1 MDDYRILHTE
11 STNFADCINILARK
25 LMSESP
31 VTGDL
36 QERFFQLANSN
47 KTLPDTADNDLID
60 SFIAI
65 LVTIISRNNGYPSAI
80 AALRILFTYLK
91 SDNKVFKRF
100 YPTRDLMLQLNLDKY
115 LLSGMQEEKRLTL
128 GFMCFLLRYYEDIDY
143 SDISLNPK
151 VILRIRKA
159 EQERAWRD
167 IERLVKNQ
175 EKIVK
180 AAGQN
185 QQMNS
190 KAFTELFVYIEEVK
204 KSSEESAE
212 EMRNEIGLVK
222 REVEERGR
230 QVNSQGKYLAPNEAV
245 AELAFARNI
254 ETSINDKLN
263 SLQTLVDR
271 IMKETSNFG
280 LQHEDTVRELEAA
293 KVLVSDTARKT
304 QDIINMVNLDSQL
317 LTDTKGIMMSRISKI
332 EDDVLAL
339 TTRGMPKTSPKYS
352 QAESKNMVN
361 LRIDAVRSEIDTEVL
376 PKINELQLKM
386 KAVELQ
392 LSVIETQGIPANNSS
407 QPPPSIL
414 LTKLNEKGIAGI
426 SEMVKTGMDS
436 MGKEVK
442 GYKMFLDSLRAV
454 SYTHLTLPTICSV

>member
-1 MDDYRILHTE
+1 M
-11 STNFADCINILARK
+11 
-25 LMSESP
+25 
-31 VTGDL
+31 
-36 QERFFQLANSN
+36 
-47 KTLPDTADNDLID
+47 
-60 SFIAI
+60 
-65 LVTIISRNNGYPSAI
+65 
-80 AALRILFTYLK
+80 
-91 SDNKVFKRF
+91 
-100 YPTRDLMLQLNLDKY
+100 
-115 LLSGMQEEKRLTL
+115 
-128 GFMCFLLRYYEDIDY
+128 
-143 SDISLNPK
+143 
-151 VILRIRKA
+151 
-159 EQERAWRD
+159 
-167 IERLVKNQ
+167 
-175 EKIVK
+175 
-180 AAGQN
+180 
-185 QQMNS
+185 
-190 KAFTELFVYIEEVK
+190 
-204 KSSEESAE
+204 
-212 EMRNEIGLVK
+212 
-222 REVEERGR
+222 
-230 QVNSQGKYLAPNEAV
+230 
-245 AELAFARNI
+245 
-254 ETSINDKLN
+254 
-263 SLQTLVDR
+263 
-271 IMKETSNFG
+271 G